1 MFLHVNVIEVH
12 HANNVEVDHVQGK
25 DLAVIDTEM
34 IEDASDIWK
43 LWWNVPDSV
52 QSVPI
57 IIGQPFLN
65 RAGVTMV
72 MRDGK
77 IRLFERHLAALPD
90 IDNLPSPRVTVYS
103 KDDCVIPANT
113 VGYIEVCCPDHVIG
127 DVFIEGSTRQRPGQ
141 EYNIPSCITS
151 VKNGVIAV
159 RNTSPTDVHFAKKQL
174 LIRGTV
180 CSPASTTETGL
191 ADIMTQVGSNLN
203 DQQCNQLLTLLND
216 FRECFAVNT
225 TELGYQPR
233 QANDSFLS
241 NEVCEV
247 ETTDDLAAARC
258 QASEKIIRS
267 QEKQKTVYDKRRIP
281 TPKYEVGQQVL
292 IRKVI
297 PSNDGKSRKL
307 LQKYSGPYEI
317 VKILDKDRLV
327 VKDLPG
333 TTRSRRP
340 FEGIVSTDKVKP
352 YIDDMNDSEET
363 GSDESSNTL
372 DDK

>member
-1 MFLHVNVIEVH
+1 MYLHVNVIEVH

-43 LWWNVPDSV
+43 LWWNDTGCSVITISQTVALNLHLTQHPSSQPISGYAGGITRAIGETTINLTVDLITSQVTALVVLDSV

-113 VGYIEVCCPDHVIG
+113 VGYIGVCCPDHVIG

-174 LIRGTV
+174 LARGTV
-180 CSPASTTETGL
+180 CSPASTTEAGEQRDL
-191 ADIMTQVGSNLN
+191 
-203 DQQCNQLLTLLND
+203 
-216 FRECFAVNT
+216 
-225 TELGYQPR
+225 
-233 QANDSFLS
+233 
-241 NEVCEV
+241 
-247 ETTDDLAAARC
+247 DDH
-258 QASEKIIRS
+258 
-267 QEKQKTVYDKRRIP
+267 
-281 TPKYEVGQQVL
+281 
-292 IRKVI
+292 
-297 PSNDGKSRKL
+297 
-307 LQKYSGPYEI
+307 
-317 VKILDKDRLV
+317 
-327 VKDLPG
+327 
-333 TTRSRRP
+333 